1 MLASISKKVDLLYY
15 YLEELKIEYANKENM
30 G

>member
-1 MLASISKKVDLLYY
+1 MLANISKKVDLLYY
-15 YLEELKIEYANKENM
+15 YLEEQKIEYANKENM